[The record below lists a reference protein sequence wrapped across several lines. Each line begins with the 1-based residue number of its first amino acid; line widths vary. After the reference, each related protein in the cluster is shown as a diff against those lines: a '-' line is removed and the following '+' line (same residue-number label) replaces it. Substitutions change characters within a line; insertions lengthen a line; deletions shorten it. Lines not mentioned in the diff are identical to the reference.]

1 MIDELKWI
9 GYLTEVEYNSGS
21 FNGPA
26 FMETVRQLTLEQ
38 AADGNTHDGYTSWSI
53 VLHDAY
59 FKWKVLEF
67 FEPGAHDWPHEK
79 TSFPALPEVTDSHWQ
94 DAIALSDSIHAAYM
108 GLMDRL
114 SAEDVEREIEE
125 WECSVGQALAWIATH
140 DTYHAAQIRNMGVL
154 GL

>member
-9 GYLTEVEYNSGS
+9 SYLTEREYTAGS

-26 FMETVRQLTLEQ
+26 FMQTVKKLTLAQ
-38 AADGNTHDGYTSWSI
+38 AADSDTHDGFTAWSI

-67 FEPGAHDWPHEK
+67 FHPGAHAWPHEQR
-79 TSFPALPEVTDSHWQ
+79 SFPTLPEVSEENWQ
-94 DAIALSDSIHAAYM
+94 ATISLSDDIHGAYM
-108 GLMDRL
+108 ELL
-114 SAEDVEREIEE
+114 EKLTSEDVEREIAE

-140 DTYHAAQIRNMGVL
+140 DSYHAAQIRNMGVK